1 MMKKILISLFALA
14 TINATAQTTVNQVV
28 VLNEGYYN
36 WSTGTIDIP
45 VTVGAYNPT
54 TKVYS
59 TFDTITGA
67 QFASDVIVDGNFIY
81 VASSIGIRK
90 YDKVTKQ
97 LLANTSVTGVRKMC
111 VWNNQLLVSRGDV
124 GLTNNYFQVYDAAN
138 LAFIYEL
145 DNVTGPAFTA
155 EGIAVEGDSCFIA
168 LNNGFNFPNYT
179 GKVGVVYLP
188 TQTYVREFDLGAL
201 GLNPDYFT
209 IKNGTI
215 YTVNNRD
222 YTNASVS
229 VYDIAGGG
237 LNTTDLLVTGGC
249 GTSVF
254 AASDLIYQVAG
265 ESNLKKFSTSTFS
278 TYDSLQINKPIYGLA
293 HDDVNNLLYA
303 GETDFS
309 TYGKVFIYSATGIL
323 VDSFTVSV
331 SPGNLA
337 IDYNGP
343 TAINENVAA
352 NFDMYPNP
360 ASDLLII
367 KSEKITSYTLC
378 DVLGSKVKSG
388 NFNPAATHSVNVSDL
403 KTGVYF
409 ITVASEKGNATKK
422 FMKQ

>member
-1 MMKKILISLFALA
+1 MKKIFISLFALA
-14 TINATAQTTVNQVV
+14 TLNATAQTTVNQVV

-36 WSTGTIDIP
+36 WGTGTIDVP
-45 VTVGAYNPT
+45 VTVGAYYPG

-59 TFDTITGA
+59 TFDTIAGA
-67 QFASDVIVDGNFIY
+67 QFASDVIVEGNFLY

-97 LLANTSVTGVRKMC
+97 ALANVAVTGVRKMC

-124 GLTNNYFQVYDAAN
+124 GLTNNYFQVYDATN
-138 LAFIYEL
+138 LSFIYEL
-145 DNVTGPAFTA
+145 NNVTGPTFTA

-188 TQTYVREFDLGAL
+188 TQTYVREFDLGVL

-237 LNTTDLLVTGGC
+237 LTTTDLLVTGGC

-265 ESNLKKFSTSTFS
+265 ESNLKKFSTSSFS

-309 TYGKVFIYSATGIL
+309 TYGKIFIYGTTGVL

-331 SPGNLA
+331 SPGNMA
-337 IDYNGP
+337 IDYNNP
-343 TAINENVAA
+343 TAVNENVAA
-352 NFDMYPNP
+352 NFDMFPNP
-360 ASDLLII
+360 AIDILTI
-367 KSEKITSYTLC
+367 KSDKITSYTLC
-378 DVLGSKVKSG
+378 DVLGNKLKSENVKAVSKHVI
-388 NFNPAATHSVNVSDL
+388 NVSDL
-403 KTGVYF
+403 KAGVYF
-409 ITVASEKGNATKK
+409 VTVNIDSKSFTKK